1 MHIHLKIASKWA
13 VHFRNLAIPR
23 FNSSTKLF
31 QAVNSTLTL
40 RASLLLNV
48 LSRI

>member
-1 MHIHLKIASKWA
+1 MHTNLKIASKWA
-13 VHFRNLAIPR
+13 VHFRTLAIIR

-31 QAVNSTLTL
+31 QAINNASTL

-48 LSRI
+48 LPRI